1 MGLTE
6 WVLLAVV
13 VLGVLGWSL
22 WVQASRVDRLHRTV
36 LRSRA
41 TLEAQLFRRATAAAE
56 LAGSGV
62 LDPAESVIVADVALR
77 ATDAT
82 SDVLVPDGLEGPPDP
97 LGEDD
102 GPAGPAAGTA
112 AGSAKGAARVAV
124 APDRGLLESELSRT
138 LRAVLGTSTERA
150 ELAEDPHAAD
160 VLGQCSTPGTA
171 CRWPGASTTRTSNR
185 CARPGP
191 AGRSGRSAWPAGP
204 RCPSRSTWTTRC
216 RASDPP
222 IG

>member
-160 VLGQCSTPGTA
+160 VLGQLQHAWYRLQVARRFHNAHVEQVRKARS
-171 CRWPGASTTRTSNR
+171 RWAVRTFR
-185 CARPGP
+185 L
-191 AGRSGRSAWPAGP
+191 AGRAPLPEPFDMDDALP
-204 RCPSRSTWTTRC
+204 RE
-216 RASDPP
+216 
-222 IG
+222 